1 MFQSGEKWGPGHK
14 CPKSVQLHVLEELL
28 EVLQIQENQEA
39 GQDCESEGSDEEL
52 VVSECAVSGTM
63 GKRTV
68 RLQGLIQNQEVLI
81 LIDLGSSSSFVA
93 QHLVDSLS
101 LAVLETAPA
110 QVVIADGGVLQCNK
124 VATKFDWWCQGH
136 SFTSDLKVLQ
146 LGGYDVILGMDW
158 LEHFSPMWIN
168 WQRKKLR
175 FTYQGKRITLTGVKE
190 NLSDCK
196 SVTAKQ
202 LKGMFKSRAIA
213 QVVQLCSIEENETSE
228 QLPPVI
234 SAVLQEFQDQFQEPS
249 RLPPHRDF
257 NHNIPLVP
265 NAKPVNAKPYRYAPK
280 QKDEIERQVKV
291 MLQQGIIKDSSSPFA
306 SPVLLVKKKDG
317 SWRFCV
323 DYRGLND
330 ITIKNKFPMPVV
342 DELLDELA
350 GAKWFTK
357 LDLRSG
363 YHQIRLLPQDEHKTA
378 FRTHQGLYEF
388 RVMPFGLTNAP
399 ASFQGLMNKIFAPMI
414 RKNVLV
420 FVDDILVYSK
430 SLEEHV
436 QHLRQVF
443 QILQQHQLFVKAS
456 KCSFAKQQLEYL
468 GHIIGEHGVATD
480 PAKVQAVQE
489 WPVPKNLK

>member
-1 MFQSGEKWGPGHK
+1 M
-14 CPKSVQLHVLEELL
+14 
-28 EVLQIQENQEA
+28 
-39 GQDCESEGSDEEL
+39 
-52 VVSECAVSGTM
+52 
-63 GKRTV
+63 
-68 RLQGLIQNQEVLI
+68 
-81 LIDLGSSSSFVA
+81 
-93 QHLVDSLS
+93 
-101 LAVLETAPA
+101 
-110 QVVIADGGVLQCNK
+110 
-124 VATKFDWWCQGH
+124 
-136 SFTSDLKVLQ
+136 
-146 LGGYDVILGMDW
+146 ILGMDW

-257 NHNIPLVP
+257 NHNIPLMP
-265 NAKPVNAKPYRYAPK
+265 NAKPVNAKPYRYASK

-388 RVMPFGLTNAP
+388 RVMPFGLTNAL